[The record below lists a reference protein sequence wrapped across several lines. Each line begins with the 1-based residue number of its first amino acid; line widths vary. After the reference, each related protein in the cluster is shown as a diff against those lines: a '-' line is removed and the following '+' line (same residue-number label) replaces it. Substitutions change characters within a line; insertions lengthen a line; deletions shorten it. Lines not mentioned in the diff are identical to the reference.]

1 MERKQKLKGEEPVN
15 SSYLDLSGTQPFS
28 WILWVLPWRL
38 FRKGSAP
45 DEENQ
50 LTISFFLECWGWIDL
65 WAFLSESP
73 YSCRTHADTR
83 EYYQLQR
90 LINYQGWKGNSM
102 VISLHSF
109 VFQKKKTEACRS
121 HHLVSPLKWKPWFLK
136 DTKIGPRPLNQA
148 SDDLNQVSARMIS
161 SIAFFHVPLEGRH
174 VEHVYV
180 ERDPPT
186 TVASPFSCTW

>member
-1 MERKQKLKGEEPVN
+1 MGPTNCTFYVTCVSLGSQQVEESGLGLQVPSPSCSLV
-15 SSYLDLSGTQPFS
+15 SWALFFPRPLSIS
-28 WILWVLPWRL
+28 LWVSL
-38 FRKGSAP
+38 FLQHPR
-45 DEENQ
+45 
-50 LTISFFLECWGWIDL
+50 
-65 WAFLSESP
+65 
-73 YSCRTHADTR
+73 HADTR

-109 VFQKKKTEACRS
+109 VFRKKKTEACRS

-180 ERDPPT
+180 ERDPPPT